1 MLSIL
6 SPPVGLVGPTS
17 KFVPVCDEK
26 ITSAPDVSG
35 ATVDIGVDPAATCHS
50 ARAGPAIFRT

>member
-26 ITSAPDVSG
+26 IASALDVDDGGPDHTFS
-35 ATVDIGVDPAATCHS
+35 HS